1 MHAEHRLKLSLVAD
15 AYAFARAE
23 PQQKEEATRNHHAN
37 PDGGL
42 RDANQHTD
50 ADAYAHARNEEKMY
64 YSDAYARTAFE
75 MAECETHRNSD
86 ERAPSAALLPLI
98 KGGR

>member
-37 PDGGL
+37 PGGAP
-42 RDANQHTD
+42 RDPD
-50 ADAYAHARNEEKMY
+50 ACAHARNEKKMY
-64 YSDAYARTAFE
+64 YSDTYARTAFE